1 MIDAVF
7 GKMIV
12 ISCTSI
18 RKNESISDQSL
29 PVDSSVI
36 VVIDKTFLQA
46 VSAGSFRVHF

>member
-12 ISCTSI
+12 LSSTSI

-29 PVDSSVI
+29 PVDSVI